1 MMDAIDRV
9 VELWDRERPEL
20 DTEPMAIMGRIF
32 RITKYLESAV
42 GEVHK
47 RYDLKMGEF
56 DVVATLRRS
65 GAPYRLTPSELLG
78 SLMLTSGAMTNR
90 LDKLEQKGLILRQH
104 SKEDRRSVTVEL
116 TEHGLVTVN
125 KLIEEHV
132 AIQHALL
139 KNLSKPQKQALNAVL
154 KEWLGQFE

>member
-1 MMDAIDRV
+1 
-9 VELWDRERPEL
+9 
-20 DTEPMAIMGRIF
+20 
-32 RITKYLESAV
+32 
-42 GEVHK
+42 HK

-139 KNLSKPQKQALNAVL
+139 KNISKPQKQALNARS
-154 KEWLGQFE
+154 E